1 MDTQKPVSCYNKKK
15 GCDSIKKLLF
25 LYPIEEYM
33 KVLNNPD
40 TIKKLND
47 TIDKRY
53 RQKGYEVNY
62 LVFEDKDVA
71 NLKIDNKD
79 CILKTDITFKTH
91 TTPIEEDVYP
101 YPSNKH
107 IEKELGKVDELV
119 VCGFHSQDCV
129 KRVANHFYN
138 LGVNT
143 LVDLELTELFRV
155 LSSRYYFDEEAYN
168 LANVIE
174 YAEAEIAFLYG
185 EDFPR
190 EIFNM
195 DKMYNEPYFKKESFT
210 PTIYRNDILNL
221 MDTNEYHKIK

>member
-1 MDTQKPVSCYNKKK
+1 
-15 GCDSIKKLLF
+15 
-25 LYPIEEYM
+25 M
-33 KVLNNPD
+33 KVLNDPN
-40 TIKKLND
+40 TIEKLND
-47 TIDKRY
+47 TINRRY

-62 LVFEDKDVA
+62 LVFEDKNVSH
-71 NLKIDNKD
+71 LKTEDKD
-79 CILKTDITFKTH
+79 RIIKTDITFKKH
-91 TTPIEEDVYP
+91 TTPIEKDVYP

-107 IEKELGKVDELV
+107 IEKELGEVDELV

-129 KRVANHFYN
+129 KRIATHFHN
-138 LGVNT
+138 LGVDT

-155 LSSRYYFDEEAYN
+155 LSSRYYFDEGAYN

-185 EDFPR
+185 DNFPR

-195 DKMYNEPYFKKESFT
+195 NKMYNEPYYKKESFT

-221 MDTNEYHKIK
+221 MDANEYHKTK